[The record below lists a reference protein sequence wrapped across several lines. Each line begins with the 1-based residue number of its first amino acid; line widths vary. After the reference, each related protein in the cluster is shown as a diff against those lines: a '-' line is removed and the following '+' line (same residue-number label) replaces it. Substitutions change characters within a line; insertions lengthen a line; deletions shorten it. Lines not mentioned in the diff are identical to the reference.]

1 MSGICEGRVV
11 VVTGAGRGLGRAH
24 ALEFAHQG
32 AAVVV
37 NDVGVAQ
44 DGSDPSATPA
54 QEVVDEI
61 VAGGG
66 RAVPSTDDVADWDGA
81 EALIATAVDTFG
93 GLDTLV
99 NNAGIPADGFALAPF
114 LQTTRAD
121 WERFVRLNLFA
132 VMECVSLALPG
143 MVERGHGRVITISSE
158 AGRLGAGLGVS
169 LYGAAKSGAVG
180 FSRSLAHEVARQ
192 GVTVNCLS
200 LGLMDNAGSKPG
212 ADDALAAPARGVPVG
227 RLGTPDDVGAAV
239 VYLASREASWITGQN
254 IPINGGIAA
263 T

>member
-1 MSGICEGRVV
+1 MFDLTGRVAL
-11 VVTGAGRGLGRAH
+11 VTGGGQGVGAGIARCLASCGVAVAVNDLHADRADSVAGEVGGLG
-24 ALEFAHQG
+24 
-32 AAVVV
+32 V
-37 NDVGVAQ
+37 
-44 DGSDPSATPA
+44 
-54 QEVVDEI
+54 
-61 VAGGG
+61 
-66 RAVPSTDDVADWDGA
+66 VADVTDSGA
-81 EALIATAVDTFG
+81 LTRMFAEIESALGPVDI
-93 GLDTLV
+93 LV